1 MAADGRKEGEETEAG
16 PHVLM
21 MTRSWNNLSNQT
33 CGLIYSTNWDMN

>member
-21 MTRSWNNLSNQT
+21 MTRSWNN
-33 CGLIYSTNWDMN
+33 